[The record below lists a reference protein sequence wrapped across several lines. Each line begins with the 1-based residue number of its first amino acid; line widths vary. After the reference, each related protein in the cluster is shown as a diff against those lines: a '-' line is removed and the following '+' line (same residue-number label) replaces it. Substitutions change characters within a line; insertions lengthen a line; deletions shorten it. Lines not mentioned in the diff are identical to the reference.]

1 MNTKEIL
8 LYQRFTTAILA
19 GVGVRLHLE
28 IDLCQLGV
36 MYGMPLVTGDVLEK
50 STKPAYSMVVAV
62 SYQVAVGV

>member
-1 MNTKEIL
+1 
-8 LYQRFTTAILA
+8 
-19 GVGVRLHLE
+19 
-28 IDLCQLGV
+28 